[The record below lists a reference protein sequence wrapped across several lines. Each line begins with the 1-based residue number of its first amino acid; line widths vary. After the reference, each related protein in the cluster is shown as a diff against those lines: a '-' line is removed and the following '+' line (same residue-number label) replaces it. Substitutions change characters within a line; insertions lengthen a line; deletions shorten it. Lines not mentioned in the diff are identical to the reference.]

1 MKFAVAA
8 AVLTAGLLSLGVIPA
23 RAAVGPTA
31 PSVQPTFEVAKS
43 VKKRAAGKKPGK
55 AKKARATSGRK

>member
-1 MKFAVAA
+1 MKSAVAA
-8 AVLTAGLLSLGVIPA
+8 AVLTAGLLSLGAIPA
-23 RAAVGPTA
+23 RAAAGPTA

-55 AKKARATSGRK
+55 AKKTRATSGRK